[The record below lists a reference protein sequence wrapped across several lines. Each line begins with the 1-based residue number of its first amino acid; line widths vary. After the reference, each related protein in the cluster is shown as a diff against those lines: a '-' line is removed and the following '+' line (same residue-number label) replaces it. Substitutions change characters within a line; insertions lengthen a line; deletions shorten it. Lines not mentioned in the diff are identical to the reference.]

1 MDKFKEAQATAEAA
15 SKGDIL
21 MIGGIDGK
29 PTNLY
34 RSTGDT
40 TPSISLVGSSGV
52 DVPLLGSNDNDDND
66 IGIGSGKV
74 YVGDIPGLAALNGIG
89 VDSPP
94 AVVLGLDVL
103 RQRPKMVFRPREN
116 ALYI

>member
-1 MDKFKEAQATAEAA
+1 
-15 SKGDIL
+15 

-29 PTNLY
+29 PTSLY
-34 RSTGDT
+34 RSTGSS
-40 TPSISLVGSSGV
+40 PSISLVGSSGE
-52 DVPLLGSNDNDDND
+52 DVALLGSDNNNDDNN
-66 IGIGSGKV
+66 IGSGNGKV

-103 RQRPKMVFRPREN
+103 RRRPTMIFRPRQNE
-116 ALYI
+116 LYL

>member
-1 MDKFKEAQATAEAA
+1 VVDKCKEAAQATAEAA
-15 SKGDIL
+15 SKGEIL

-29 PTNLY
+29 PTTLY
-34 RSTGDT
+34 RSIDADT
-40 TPSISLVGSSGV
+40 TISLVGSSSDGTD
-52 DVPLLGSNDNDDND
+52 DVSVSFGGETNNNNN
-66 IGIGSGKV
+66 KV

-103 RQRPKMVFRPREN
+103 RKRPRMLFRPRDNEV
-116 ALYI
+116 YF